1 MHDRAGLMPWSITD
15 KRNALQLFRIAIG
28 EFWRAASASARCGA
42 LRSQGVNRASIGRR
56 IFEEYYSATNSNNHR
71 RRRT

>member
-1 MHDRAGLMPWSITD
+1 MRDRAGLMPWSTAD
-15 KRNALQLFRIAIG
+15 KRNALQLFRIATD
-28 EFWRAASASARCGA
+28 EFWRAAGASARCGA

-56 IFEEYYSATNSNNHR
+56 IFEEYYSETNSINHR